1 MNAPITP
8 AEIEQRIK
16 EAIPDA
22 NVRLQDL
29 GGGDHWG
36 AVVVSSAFAGKS
48 LIEQHRMVK
57 EPLKEWIR
65 SERIHAFTLKTLTPD
80 QAKA

>member
-1 MNAPITP
+1 MRSPVTP
-8 AEIEQRIK
+8 AEIEQRIR

-22 NVRLQDL
+22 QVSLRDL

-65 SERIHAFTLKTLTPD
+65 SERIHAFTLRTLTPD
-80 QAKA
+80 QAQA